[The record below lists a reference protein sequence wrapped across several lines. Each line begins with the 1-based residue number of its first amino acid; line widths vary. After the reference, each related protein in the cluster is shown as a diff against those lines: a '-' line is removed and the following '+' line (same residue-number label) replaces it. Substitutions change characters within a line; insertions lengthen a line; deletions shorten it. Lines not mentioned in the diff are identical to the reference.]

1 MAEDKISV
9 VARIRPEW
17 GSGQAEWTKN
27 GERNIMRRDGSEIYT
42 FDDVFDQLCNN
53 MQIYDRIM
61 AGIVESALAGFNT
74 AVCAYGQSG
83 AGKTHTLTGS
93 GTEDGLVQCIFQALF
108 DTIAKSKDRN
118 YMLRISYVEI
128 YNERVRDLLSDQV
141 ADLPMYENKDGV
153 AQIEGL
159 KEVVV
164 TEISEVE
171 DLLEQ
176 AQEHRQLG
184 ETLLNERSSRSHT
197 IIRLTIESHDG
208 MYGCTPLTKT
218 HHNSFA
224 VKLGGSATRCSVM
237 NLVDLAGSENAAA
250 AGTQGL
256 RQKEGANINR
266 SLLALSK
273 VVSSLADKQKFIPY
287 RDSKL
292 TRILKPSLGGNSKTI
307 IICCIAPYSVSETSS
322 TLKVESALAL
332 TSLCFQFAKQA
343 KKIITRPV
351 VNEANDDGLL
361 SKYLREIERLKQE
374 LEKTKKENDEEE
386 RSREQKLKL
395 AELMKGI
402 LNGQGGAEVA
412 TAMEEK
418 LPSVRFV
425 LDEKSP
431 EAGDA
436 FVIPRFVP
444 SVSRAV
450 EKANVDVQTCEAYPV
465 DRSDEVLTLKRGNS
479 TLVEQLTAKTRKC
492 LELEAQREEI
502 ANAFEAVK
510 GAVQRIQ
517 EVEKGAIVLQERLDK
532 VEEENRVLKEENARL
547 SISESETSPSDRLRL
562 LARIDEYYAEQCK
575 LKKEVVHAT
584 DNLNTIAEERS
595 QQEVLIQN
603 LREKLSEGDVSV
615 KAIRDD
621 FADTT
626 KQWAEER
633 QQLLKTIEE
642 LKEYNERD
650 SASLIAEKEQEIAVL
665 KTSLSS
671 AIQSQHEAQRL
682 LVSTRSELEK
692 ELQQQYSSAT
702 EKVEEE
708 LQQLRKDNADMAAR
722 IELLMNERNSPCS
735 SGEMHSLREE
745 VAELKDVIERQS
757 KALKVAET
765 HKEELAVSCQTIDR
779 LSREKKDLSKRLR
792 HKEEQQEML
801 SSRIN
806 ALRDEINENQ
816 NQIAK
821 LEKAKATTEA
831 EQKRLKEDNQ
841 RLQDDF
847 CRLREEYGAY
857 RVDAE
862 TQLKEKGKAISALKQ
877 QAKLD
882 QNKILHLDTDLAI
895 AVKDVERYK
904 NTISSMAIEAQ
915 SRSSVDE
922 HLKKELDVALQ
933 ELSVVKAGKQKADDV
948 SEDLS
953 EGAYVV
959 GWNTDVKRVIRK
971 LPASSQW
978 LKEKTRLLSR
988 IQDLER
994 QIRDMNEIHGQ
1005 QQRSSK
1011 SDDRSHLEEER
1022 NRMFGEIAR
1031 LREQLMKAQSAKETA
1046 STSSKA
1052 MEKMK
1057 QDFDATQ
1064 KELNAAKDKID
1075 LYRRMKLNGI
1085 QYVDELKAKI
1095 KMLEKNLAETKEEL
1109 SDREA
1114 ELERVM
1120 KAKSEL
1126 ELLVKENSGAKA
1138 KGKG

>member
-1 MAEDKISV
+1 
-9 VARIRPEW
+9 
-17 GSGQAEWTKN
+17 
-27 GERNIMRRDGSEIYT
+27 
-42 FDDVFDQLCNN
+42 
-53 MQIYDRIM
+53 
-61 AGIVESALAGFNT
+61 
-74 AVCAYGQSG
+74 
-83 AGKTHTLTGS
+83 
-93 GTEDGLVQCIFQALF
+93 
-108 DTIAKSKDRN
+108 
-118 YMLRISYVEI
+118 
-128 YNERVRDLLSDQV
+128 
-141 ADLPMYENKDGV
+141 
-153 AQIEGL
+153 
-159 KEVVV
+159 
-164 TEISEVE
+164 
-171 DLLEQ
+171 
-176 AQEHRQLG
+176 
-184 ETLLNERSSRSHT
+184 
-197 IIRLTIESHDG
+197 
-208 MYGCTPLTKT
+208 
-218 HHNSFA
+218 
-224 VKLGGSATRCSVM
+224 
-237 NLVDLAGSENAAA
+237 
-250 AGTQGL
+250 
-256 RQKEGANINR
+256 
-266 SLLALSK
+266 
-273 VVSSLADKQKFIPY
+273 
-287 RDSKL
+287 
-292 TRILKPSLGGNSKTI
+292 
-307 IICCIAPYSVSETSS
+307 
-322 TLKVESALAL
+322 
-332 TSLCFQFAKQA
+332 
-343 KKIITRPV
+343 
-351 VNEANDDGLL
+351 
-361 SKYLREIERLKQE
+361 
-374 LEKTKKENDEEE
+374 
-386 RSREQKLKL
+386 
-395 AELMKGI
+395 
-402 LNGQGGAEVA
+402 
-412 TAMEEK
+412 
-418 LPSVRFV
+418 
-425 LDEKSP
+425 
-431 EAGDA
+431 
-436 FVIPRFVP
+436 
-444 SVSRAV
+444 
-450 EKANVDVQTCEAYPV
+450 
-465 DRSDEVLTLKRGNS
+465 
-479 TLVEQLTAKTRKC
+479 
-492 LELEAQREEI
+492 
-502 ANAFEAVK
+502 
-510 GAVQRIQ
+510 
-517 EVEKGAIVLQERLDK
+517 
-532 VEEENRVLKEENARL
+532 
-547 SISESETSPSDRLRL
+547 
-562 LARIDEYYAEQCK
+562 
-575 LKKEVVHAT
+575 
-584 DNLNTIAEERS
+584 
-595 QQEVLIQN
+595 
-603 LREKLSEGDVSV
+603 
-615 KAIRDD
+615 
-621 FADTT
+621 
-626 KQWAEER
+626 
-633 QQLLKTIEE
+633 
-642 LKEYNERD
+642 
-650 SASLIAEKEQEIAVL
+650 
-665 KTSLSS
+665 
-671 AIQSQHEAQRL
+671 
-682 LVSTRSELEK
+682 
-692 ELQQQYSSAT
+692 
-702 EKVEEE
+702 
-708 LQQLRKDNADMAAR
+708 MAAR

-948 SEDLS
+948 
-953 EGAYVV
+953 V
-959 GWNTDVKRVIRK
+959 NTKEKMLKKALDKITE
-971 LPASSQW
+971 LESCSQSSQW

-1138 KGKG
+1138 KGKGAALRSREPKVPLEEKPECKQQ